1 MSPTTRSTSIPP
13 RITGGSCRP
22 VIRWRSPTRSRSCK
36 RKPCAFRRHLRTQF
50 ADCTFT
56 GQGWSGPTIS
66 LWRALPVRPESERG
80 AKDMPRTVLTPVA
93 AVRGGGVTLGAG
105 TSAAAAATGMI
116 VASPGAYKLMIQVA
130 NASISTM
137 YVIFRAG
144 GYQGTPAGA
153 VNAGYL
159 TDQYQPFAGASS
171 GDLSVPVTSNATVL
185 VTDLDTGRYS

>member
-1 MSPTTRSTSIPP
+1 
-13 RITGGSCRP
+13 
-22 VIRWRSPTRSRSCK
+22 
-36 RKPCAFRRHLRTQF
+36 
-50 ADCTFT
+50 
-56 GQGWSGPTIS
+56 
-66 LWRALPVRPESERG
+66 
-80 AKDMPRTVLTPVA
+80 MPRTVLTPVA

-130 NASISTM
+130 NASVSTM

-171 GDLSVPVTSNATVL
+171 GDLSVPVASNATVL
-185 VTDLDTGRYS
+185 ITDLDTGRYSQPPTGGAGDTGGALWIDVSLATSVTIWTIQRPYV